1 MGLFGALF
9 TGVSGLNAQSEAIGI
24 ISNNIANSSTTGY
37 KSDTAAF
44 ADLVT
49 QADLSDQYNPGGVRA
64 ATVQNVTQQGTI
76 EQTTSNT
83 DLAVSGDGFFVVT
96 ASPNVATTNSPYYTR
111 AGEFSTDSAGNLVN
125 TAGYYLAG
133 WKLDSN
139 GNLPPSSGSL
149 SSLTPINVNVSS
161 SILQQTTQT
170 ALSANIDS
178 NETITYANPTTGA
191 PTATPGTPTYTT
203 QLSVVDSLGT
213 TQTLNLNMTK
223 NYPDAWT
230 AQVTGGGAN
239 YPADA
244 TYGVLFNPQGAIQAE
259 GVVSAGATVTSVGAQ
274 SSGTASTTYGSSIS
288 GNQLTVVATVDD
300 GSGSTTG
307 LKTKTTVYSYGTGVV
322 SAANPAVIN
331 LPTMNFGDGSSPTQ
345 TVALDISNMTQYASE
360 STVNSITSDG
370 IAYGTKTGISIDS
383 AGIVSAD
390 YSNGQV
396 KAIYQVPLATF
407 NSENSLQES
416 TGDVYQQTTGSG
428 TYYLRQAN
436 SGGAGSLVPS
446 ALEES
451 NTDIATEFSNMIID
465 QQAYSANSKVI
476 STADQMLT
484 TLLQIQTS

>member
-9 TGVSGLNAQSEAIGI
+9 TGVSGLAAQSQAMGI
-24 ISNNIANSSTTGY
+24 ISNNIANANTTGY
-37 KSDTAAF
+37 KSDSAAF
-44 ADLVT
+44 SDLVT
-49 QADLSDQYNPGGVRA
+49 QADLSNEYDPGGVRA
-64 ATVQNVTQQGTI
+64 ATEQNVTTQGTI

-83 DLAVSGDGFFVVT
+83 DLAVSGDGMFVVT
-96 ASPNVATTNSPYYTR
+96 ANPNEASTNSPYYTR
-111 AGEFSTDSAGNLVN
+111 AGDFTTDSAGNLVN
-125 TAGYYLAG
+125 TAGYYLMG

-139 GNLPPSSGSL
+139 GNLPDSAGSI

-161 SILQQTTQT
+161 SILQQTSQIS
-170 ALSANIDS
+170 LSANVDS
-178 NETITYANPTTGA
+178 TEASDTVYATASGA
-191 PTATPGTPTYTT
+191 PAADPATPTYTT

-223 NYPDAWT
+223 NYSDAWT
-230 AQVTGGGAN
+230 AQVTGAGSN
-239 YPADA
+239 YP
-244 TYGVLFNPQGAIQAE
+244 YSIGVLFNPQGGIQAE
-259 GVVSAGATVTSVGAQ
+259 GPVSAGTPAVTAGQ
-274 SSGTASTTYGSSIS
+274 SSGTASDTFSSSIS
-288 GNQLTVVATVDD
+288 GNQLTVTQVNDD
-300 GSGSTTG
+300 GSGSATGSTT
-307 LKTKTTVYSYGTGVV
+307 TTTVYSYGSGVV
-322 SAANPAVIN
+322 SSANPATVN
-331 LPTMNFGDGSSPTQ
+331 LPQMNFGDGSSPVQ
-345 TVALDISNMTQYASE
+345 TVKLDISSLTQYASE
-360 STVNSITSDG
+360 STVNSTTSDG
-370 IAYGTKTGISIDS
+370 IAYGTKTGISINS
-383 AGIVSAD
+383 AGLVSAD

-436 SGGAGSLVPS
+436 TGGAGVIVPS

-476 STADQMLT
+476 STADQMLS